1 MKKRT
6 VALLMAVVM
15 LFGVAVGGTIAW
27 LTADSKEVNNTFT
40 VGDINITLDETNID
54 NDTNTE
60 DDVVIGGVERD
71 RANEYKMVPGKKYM
85 KDPIV
90 HVEAGS
96 EPCYVFVRL
105 TEKNNAYD
113 NDKVIQYT
121 INSDWTLVTTEANGD
136 KIYVYGTLAAPTV
149 VNALNLTAPATA
161 DTTSVFAIANGT
173 TITVNPAVEK
183 TELEA
188 MEKNNTK
195 PTLDFIAY
203 AIQADN
209 LTVTAAADIWNL
221 F

>member
-15 LFGVAVGGTIAW
+15 LFGAAVGGTIAW
-27 LTADSKEVNNTFT
+27 LTADSNEVNNTFT
-40 VGDINITLDETNID
+40 VGDINITLDETDIENP
-54 NDTNTE
+54 TGPRNTE
-60 DDVVIGGVERD
+60 
-71 RANEYKMVPGKKYM
+71 NEYKMVPGKKYM

-105 TEKNNAYD
+105 TEKNNAYG

-161 DTTSVFAIANGT
+161 DTTSVFAITEGT
-173 TITVNPAVEK
+173 TITVNPAVTK
-183 TELEA
+183 AELTA
-188 MEKNNTK
+188 MEDGTK

>member
-1 MKKRT
+1 
-6 VALLMAVVM
+6 MAVVM
-15 LFGVAVGGTIAW
+15 LFGAAVGGTIAW
-27 LTADSKEVNNTFT
+27 LTADSNEVNNTFT
-40 VGDINITLDETNID
+40 VGDINITLDETDIENP
-54 NDTNTE
+54 TGPRNTE
-60 DDVVIGGVERD
+60 
-71 RANEYKMVPGKKYM
+71 NEYKMVPGKKYM

-105 TEKNNAYD
+105 TEKNNAYG

-161 DTTSVFAIANGT
+161 DTTSVFAITEGT
-173 TITVNPAVEK
+173 TITVNPAVTK
-183 TELEA
+183 AELTA
-188 MEKNNTK
+188 MEDGTK